1 MLVGDSLCVPL
12 VVSVPVQPPLAV
24 QEVALVLDQVRVA
37 LLPDVMVVGSAAKLV
52 IRGAAPAGFTVIVA
66 VLVTAVPADFVTVSV

>member
-1 MLVGDSLCVPL
+1 VLVGDSLCVPL

>member
-1 MLVGDSLCVPL
+1 
-12 VVSVPVQPPLAV
+12 
-24 QEVALVLDQVRVA
+24 VLDQVRVA